1 MKDPAEVSIVVA
13 SGRKPSL
20 DDLTA
25 LDGRWTEAARAQLIA
40 AAAAADAWL
49 ADHPE
54 DAARFRQDPASF
66 LAELSDGGVLT
77 QRVEELLSLVQS
89 RTKGDR

>member
-1 MKDPAEVSIVVA
+1 MKDPDEVSIVA
-13 SGRKPSL
+13 TSGRSPSL

-25 LDGRWTEAARAQLIA
+25 LDGRWTESARAQLMA
-40 AAAAADAWL
+40 AASAADAWL

-54 DAARFRQDPASF
+54 DAARFRDDPAGF
-66 LAELSDGGVLT
+66 LAELSDSGVLT
-77 QRVEELLSLVQS
+77 EGIDELLTIVQP

>member
-1 MKDPAEVSIVVA
+1 MEDPTEVSIVA
-13 SGRKPSL
+13 TPGRSPSL

-25 LDGRWTEAARAQLIA
+25 LDGRWTEAARAQLMA

-54 DAARFRQDPASF
+54 DAARFRDDPAGF
-66 LAELSDGGVLT
+66 VAELSDGGVLT
-77 QRVEELLSLVQS
+77 ESVDELLSLVQS
-89 RTKGDR
+89 RKKGDR